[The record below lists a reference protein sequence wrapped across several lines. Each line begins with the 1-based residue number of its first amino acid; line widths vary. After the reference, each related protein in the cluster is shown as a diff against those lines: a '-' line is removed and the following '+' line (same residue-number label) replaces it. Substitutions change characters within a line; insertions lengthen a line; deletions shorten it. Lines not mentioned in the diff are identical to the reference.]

1 MDPFVRSAPSSR
13 PRDPGLGGAWARLLE
28 QTPPK
33 MGPQL
38 LVAFFNGWLAA
49 RSGMITA
56 QSAGPVDI
64 VPPMV
69 AGAWFYSIVLLRL
82 WRVGPLGRSFV
93 AVWRTFGSCSSATR
107 SGWDSF
113 LLARA
118 TRPLDGW
125 SGYWSSQLPAS
136 R

>member
-28 QTPPK
+28 QTPSK

-56 QSAGPVDI
+56 QSAGPVDV
-64 VPPMV
+64 VPPSV
-69 AGAWFYSIVLLRL
+69 GDELVDEAIDAG
-82 WRVGPLGRSFV
+82 
-93 AVWRTFGSCSSATR
+93 
-107 SGWDSF
+107 
-113 LLARA
+113 
-118 TRPLDGW
+118 LDG
-125 SGYWSSQLPAS
+125 SLQ
-136 R
+136 